1 MAEKTSYK
9 GWKRNTEGIKA
20 AAQKKRDEAFARA
33 EAAIK
38 QLLREKRPINFETIA
53 EVAKVTRAWLYKQP
67 ELRSRIETLRGQ
79 QKPKKQVP
87 LELRASDKSKDALI
101 TELRKQN
108 KELRA
113 KIQQLNN
120 EIEIVHGRALGMEDS
135 QGRLTEL
142 EKQNSHLFNL
152 LTQARAEID
161 ALKEQD
167 CSFNIDVPY

>member
-1 MAEKTSYK
+1 MTKENSYT

-20 AAQKKRDEAFARA
+20 AAQKKRNEAFDRA

-67 ELRSRIETLRGQ
+67 ELRSRIETLRAQ
-79 QKPKKQVP
+79 QSPKRQLPPQLK
-87 LELRASDKSKDALI
+87 ASDKSKDTLI
-101 TELRKQN
+101 TALKKQN

-113 KIQQLNN
+113 KIQQLNK
-120 EIEIVHGRALGMEDS
+120 ELEIVHGRAIGIDGLQE
-135 QGRLTEL
+135 RITEL
-142 EKQNSHLFNL
+142 ERQNRHLFNL

-161 ALKEQD
+161 GLRE
-167 CSFNIDVPY
+167 